1 MKFISFI
8 DGSFSTSLLYREIIN
23 SSKIGHLRVAKKV
36 TDDSKGMNRTHI
48 SSMNY
53 LQILKR

>member
-1 MKFISFI
+1 MPY
-8 DGSFSTSLLYREIIN
+8 SLYSEIIN
-23 SSKIGHLRVAKKV
+23 DSKVGHLTVAKKV